1 MCVLVVEVTRNCTRK
16 GRRRVLFW
24 KGRRRV
30 LFWAI
35 GKGCACVHIAAE
47 IVRIP
52 DGRECDV
59 SMERKCEVTMCV
71 R

>member
-71 R
+71 G